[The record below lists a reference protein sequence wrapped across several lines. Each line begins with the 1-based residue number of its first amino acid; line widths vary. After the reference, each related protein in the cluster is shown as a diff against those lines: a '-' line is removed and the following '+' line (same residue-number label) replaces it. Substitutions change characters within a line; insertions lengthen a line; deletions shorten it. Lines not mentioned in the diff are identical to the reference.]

1 MQQMNLFPPLGT
13 PPQPLPEDVLTA
25 ARQQLAEL
33 IAQVLETAAAQ
44 RTNSEGTGHDQN
56 PTKAP

>member
-13 PPQPLPEDVLTA
+13 PTQPLPEDVLTA

-33 IAQVLETAAAQ
+33 IAQVLKTASGSTHQ
-44 RTNSEGTGHDQN
+44 LGGNR
-56 PTKAP
+56 P